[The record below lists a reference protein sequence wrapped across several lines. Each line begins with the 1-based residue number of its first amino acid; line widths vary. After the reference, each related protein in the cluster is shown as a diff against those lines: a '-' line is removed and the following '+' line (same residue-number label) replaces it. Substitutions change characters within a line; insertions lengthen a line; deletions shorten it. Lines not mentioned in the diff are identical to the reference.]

1 MRIQITRRGG
11 LAGIPLS
18 AELDTGALQHE
29 TAAEVEQAVHELLG
43 RGDQSTTP
51 PHPDAFE
58 YEIAVPGGGASAR
71 VSESE
76 LPPQL
81 RPLLQ
86 ELVSKGTL
94 GTPERRRPS

>member
-1 MRIQITRRGG
+1 MRVQIIRRGG
-11 LAGIPLS
+11 LAGVPLS
-18 AELDTGALQHE
+18 AELNTETLQQE
-29 TAAEVEQAVHELLG
+29 TAAEVEHAVHELLG

-58 YEIAVPGGGASAR
+58 YEIALPGRAESAR

-81 RPLLQ
+81 QPLLQ
-86 ELVSKGTL
+86 ELATNGTL
-94 GTPERRRPS
+94 GTPENRKPS